1 MIQHLV
7 HKLQGKEREQ
17 ASIFSH
23 LLLVN
28 PYIQPLEYLYDTLLV
43 DDMDIFISKLTNKL
57 LEMLLVIQ

>member
-1 MIQHLV
+1 MKMNQHLV

-28 PYIQPLEYLYDTLLV
+28 LTYSPVFEYKSASYFWFNIDNYFLP
-43 DDMDIFISKLTNKL
+43 IK
-57 LEMLLVIQ
+57 